1 MERKKDYYEIL
12 GVSRTASQEEIKKA
26 YRRLARQYH
35 PDINKSPEAEAKFK
49 EINEA
54 YEVLS
59 DPEKRAIYDRYGHA
73 GLTGDIVD
81 YSGFGGFESIIEEF
95 FGGFGFPRVK
105 RQPPRRGQDL
115 YYELSITLE
124 EAAFGAE
131 KEFEIQRYETCPNCR
146 GSGAEPGTTP
156 VRCPQCNGTGE
167 VRHVRETFLGSFVTV
182 TTCPQ
187 CGGSGEVIVTP
198 CSECRGKRK
207 IRVKRTISVQIPPGV
222 DSGTRI
228 RLSGEGDA
236 GDAGGPPGNL
246 YVTISVEPHPYFR
259 RDGSNLYYELP
270 LNIVQAALGAEVEI
284 PTLEGKE
291 KLVVPPGTQP
301 GQTFRLKGK
310 GMPHLHRNG
319 RGDLFIIAKVVIPTN
334 LTPKQKELLKE
345 LGKTFQAGT

>member
-1 MERKKDYYEIL
+1 MEQKKDYYKIL
-12 GVSRTASQEEIKKA
+12 GVSRTATQEEIKKA
-26 YRRLARQYH
+26 YRRLARLYH
-35 PDINKSPEAEAKFK
+35 PDVNKSPEAEAKFK

-73 GLTGDIVD
+73 GLSMDFVD
-81 YSGFGGFESIIEEF
+81 YSGFGGIESIIEEF
-95 FGGFGFPRVK
+95 FEGFGFPRIK

-115 YYELSITLE
+115 HYELSITLE

-131 KEFEIQRYETCPNCR
+131 KEFEIQRYEVCPHCR

-156 VRCPQCNGTGE
+156 IRCPQCNGSGE

-182 TTCPQ
+182 TTCPK
-187 CGGSGEVIVTP
+187 CKGSGEVVVTP
-198 CSECRGKRK
+198 CTECRGQRK
-207 IRVKRTISVQIPPGV
+207 KKVSRTISVQIPPGV
-222 DSGTRI
+222 DTGTRI

-236 GDAGGPPGNL
+236 GEAGGPPGDL
-246 YVTISVEPHPYFR
+246 YLIISIEPHVYFR

-270 LNIVQAALGAEVEI
+270 LNIAQATLGAEVEI

-291 KLVVPPGTQP
+291 KLTIPPGTQP
-301 GQTFRLKGK
+301 GQIFQLKGR

-319 RGDLFIIAKVVIPTN
+319 RGDLYVIAKVVIPTR

-345 LGKTFQAGT
+345 LGKTFQES